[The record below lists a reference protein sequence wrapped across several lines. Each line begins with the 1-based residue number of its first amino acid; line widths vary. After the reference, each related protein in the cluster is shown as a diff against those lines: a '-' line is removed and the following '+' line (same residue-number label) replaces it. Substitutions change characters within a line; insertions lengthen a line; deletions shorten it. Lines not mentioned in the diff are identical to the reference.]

1 VTQKNRTATI
11 NMTTRNIH
19 LIIFGTLFNSTDYNT
34 VFKLA

>member
-1 VTQKNRTATI
+1 
-11 NMTTRNIH
+11 MTTRNIH